1 MTRYVWGR
9 LGEQTGL
16 HMIYSARDRFETS
29 GLCPQECKSPSYL
42 FAPLCDAFLH
52 HFFSRIQYETSWNL
66 DVLLPTSAKF
76 FEIIAKAFLIVC
88 VGASL
93 NVKLLHGSGASLSH
107 TDWSRLGS
115 MEKVLFNMYNL
126 VKHGET
132 NSQLLGHVFSHALKG
147 LFFLNCAVFEQ

>member
-1 MTRYVWGR
+1 MIKYVWGR

-16 HMIYSARDRFETS
+16 HMISSARDRFETS
-29 GLCPQECKSPSYL
+29 GLCPSQECKSHSYV

-52 HFFSRIQYETSWNL
+52 HFFGRIQYETSWNL
-66 DVLLPTSAKF
+66 DSDVLLPTSAKM

-88 VGASL
+88 VGVSL

-115 MEKVLFNMYNL
+115 VEKVLFNMYNL

-132 NSQLLGHVFSHALKG
+132 NSQLLGHVFSHALKV
-147 LFFLNCAVFEQ
+147 FFFF